1 MNAKNNRHQG
11 VSRRLSEWKAGIM
24 ARYRGDGDGILG
36 IQDINPTAAA
46 APFSG
51 MNESGLDRKGGR
63 EGIAEY
69 LETKPD
75 SFSV

>member
-1 MNAKNNRHQG
+1 
-11 VSRRLSEWKAGIM
+11 M

-51 MNESGLDRKGGR
+51 MNESRLDRKGGR